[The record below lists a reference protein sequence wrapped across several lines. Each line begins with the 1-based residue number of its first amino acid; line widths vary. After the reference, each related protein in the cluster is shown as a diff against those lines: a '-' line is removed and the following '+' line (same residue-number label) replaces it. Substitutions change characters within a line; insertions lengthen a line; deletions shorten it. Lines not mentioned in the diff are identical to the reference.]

1 MNRAAELSD
10 IDERYKAQAERYL
23 SETQRILR
31 ELQQERQ
38 RNNRRRG
45 KSASVLQEVKHILR
59 AA

>member
-10 IDERYKAQAERYL
+10 VDERYKAQAERYL

-31 ELQQERQ
+31 QLRQERQ
-38 RNNRRRG
+38 RNDRRRA